1 MYLLNVYFSCQ
12 RTGESF
18 FVPQG
23 VEHENAIFISKIQ
36 KSRKNFLGMIF
47 LQAKMRLLNIVSVK
61 NGQKNK
67 AYCISNT
74 PYLPLQGNYL
84 IFSNQ
89 VLSARK
95 PLILL
100 GFLLNPSYLLLQPV
114 RRRDGRWGHGRG
126 CRRHSRG
133 RPCGRTQRSSGHRR
147 AHRRCPGA
155 GRDGSVCRAG
165 MPS

>member
-1 MYLLNVYFSCQ
+1 
-12 RTGESF
+12 
-18 FVPQG
+18 
-23 VEHENAIFISKIQ
+23 
-36 KSRKNFLGMIF
+36 
-47 LQAKMRLLNIVSVK
+47 MRLLNIVSVK

-100 GFLLNPSYLLLQPV
+100 GFQLNPSYLLLQPV
-114 RRRDGRWGHGRG
+114 QIGKNMGVFNEMSIVLILSPMYRG
-126 CRRHSRG
+126 NLF
-133 RPCGRTQRSSGHRR
+133 
-147 AHRRCPGA
+147 
-155 GRDGSVCRAG
+155 DFL
-165 MPS
+165 